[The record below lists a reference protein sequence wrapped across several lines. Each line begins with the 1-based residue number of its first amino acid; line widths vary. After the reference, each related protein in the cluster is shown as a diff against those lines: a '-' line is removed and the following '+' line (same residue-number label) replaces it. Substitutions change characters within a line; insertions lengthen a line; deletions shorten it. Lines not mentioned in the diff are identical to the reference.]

1 MRELQ
6 PGVEFAGHRIE
17 GIAGRGGMGV
27 VYRATHLVLDH
38 VVALKVISSELAG
51 DERFRERFRSESR
64 IAVSIRHPNVV
75 PIHHAGEED
84 GLLFVTMDL
93 IEGSDLR
100 GLLNQ
105 QERLEPKRAVE
116 IVEPV
121 GSALDAAHERGLVHR
136 DIKPGNILLERRRG
150 TEHVYL
156 TDFGLAKGIEAT
168 SGVTQ
173 SGAFVGTLD
182 YVAPEQIKGERV
194 DARTDVY
201 ALGCVLFELLAG
213 KVPFAGR
220 EEKVAKIYA
229 HLQESPSDL
238 HELVPDAPAALRDVA
253 NRALAKQP
261 EDRYQSA
268 GDFGRAARAALE
280 GMPVTEPERVV
291 GVGAAAPTEMFDV
304 LGQPETAEA
313 ATPTEASATPAA
325 TEPGTPPGATEQHPP
340 PEPATSALQRPPS
353 EAPPAGPPTA
363 EPPTPGPTAPPPPP
377 KRPTPA
383 DSPTYAPPSRKR
395 SSRAVL
401 LVVIAALALAAGAY
415 ALLGGGG
422 DEASRGS
429 SGGGGG
435 AGGGEGSVT
444 AGQVDT
450 EIPMEGFP
458 VGIGVGTKAA
468 WVGKREAGELT
479 QIDPETNKELRTIQA
494 TSPEGVTVGEEA
506 VWAVDQ
512 EGGQLFKIVGT
523 SETPQTFPLSGG
535 PADLAVDSTGVWIA
549 LFDANQIAHVDNDT
563 LGSLG
568 TFDVGA
574 NPYGVALGEGSVWV
588 SNRAD
593 GTVSQLN
600 PDTGD
605 VEQEIP
611 VGKNPKGITVA
622 DGKTWVVNT
631 DDDTVSAI
639 NPGDSKAEAPIDVG
653 DEPRDITFEEASGLL
668 WVSQG
673 DGTVA
678 VIDPGSSE
686 VVDTIEG
693 VGKSPEDIAAGLGFV
708 WVADGAGNQ
717 VVKIKPS

>member
-17 GIAGRGGMGV
+17 GVAGRGGMGV

-38 VVALKVISSELAG
+38 VVALKVISGELAG
-51 DERFRERFRSESR
+51 DERFRARFRSESR

-93 IEGSDLR
+93 IEGTDLR
-100 GLLNQ
+100 GMLN
-105 QERLEPKRAVE
+105 EEDRLEPKRAVE
-116 IVEPV
+116 LVEPV
-121 GSALDAAHERGLVHR
+121 ASALDAAHERGLVHR

-150 TEHVYL
+150 SEHVYL

-229 HLQESPSDL
+229 HLQETPSDL
-238 HELVPDAPAALRDVA
+238 HELVPDTPVALRDVV

-268 GDFGRAARAALE
+268 GDLGRAARAALE
-280 GMPVTEPERVV
+280 GNPVTEPERVV
-291 GVGAAAPTEMFDV
+291 GVGAAAPTEMFDA
-304 LGQPETAEA
+304 LADPAEA
-313 ATPTEASATPAA
+313 ATPTEATEAPAPAA
-325 TEPGTPPGATEQHPP
+325 TEPPTPVGATEQHPP
-340 PEPATSALQRPPS
+340 PEPATSALQQPPS
-353 EAPPAGPPTA
+353 GAPPAEAPPSGPPTA
-363 EPPTPGPTAPPPPP
+363 EPTAPPPAP

-383 DSPTYAPPSRKR
+383 DSPTYAPPEKKR

-422 DEASRGS
+422 DEASKGGS

-435 AGGGEGSVT
+435 GGDGSIT

-450 EIPMEGFP
+450 TIPMEGFP

-479 QIDPETNKELRTIQA
+479 QIDPDTNKELRTIDA

-512 EGGQLFKIVGT
+512 EGAQLFKIVGA
-523 SETPQTFPLSGG
+523 SDTPQTLAVSGG

-549 LFDANQIAHVDNDT
+549 LFDADQVAHVDNDT
-563 LGSLG
+563 LASLG

-574 NPYGVALGEGSVWV
+574 DPYGVALGEGSVWIT
-588 SNRAD
+588 NRTD
-593 GTVSQLN
+593 GTVSQLD
-600 PDTGD
+600 PDSGEVTNTID
-605 VEQEIP
+605 
-611 VGKNPKGITVA
+611 VGKNPKGVTVA
-622 DGKTWVVNT
+622 DGKVWVVNT

-639 NPGDSKAEAPIDVG
+639 SPGDEADAPIDVG
-653 DEPRDITFEEASGLL
+653 DEPRDITFEEGSGLL

-673 DGTVA
+673 DGTVT

-686 VVDTIEG
+686 VVDTIED